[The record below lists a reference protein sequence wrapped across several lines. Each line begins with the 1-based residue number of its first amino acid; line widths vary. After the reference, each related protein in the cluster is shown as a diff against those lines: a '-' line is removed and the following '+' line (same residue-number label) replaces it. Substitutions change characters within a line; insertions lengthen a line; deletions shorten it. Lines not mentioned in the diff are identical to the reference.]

1 MPLGMKLAYRL
12 ENLRILI
19 VDDNAHIRQL
29 LRTVLSAVGVRNI
42 DVAEDGVRGFES
54 FCRLDYDL
62 VFTDYEME
70 PISGINLV
78 ELIRTS
84 TKSPNPYIPVIMI
97 SAYSDQDRVQLAR
110 DHGVTEFL
118 AKPFTVERL
127 MSRMQTVIEEPRAF
141 VKTDT
146 YFGPDRR
153 RKEDPSYMGPERRK
167 TELEEVDVTVRELS
181 EQQRNALRASREG
194 VDKIASD

>member
-42 DVAEDGVRGFES
+42 DIAEDGVRGFES

-70 PISGINLV
+70 PISGIDLV

>member
-70 PISGINLV
+70 PISGIDLV

>member
-1 MPLGMKLAYRL
+1 MAYRL

-29 LRTVLSAVGVRNI
+29 LRTILNAVGIRNI
-42 DVAEDGVRGFES
+42 DIAEDGVIGFET

-70 PISGINLV
+70 PISGIDLV
-78 ELIRTS
+78 DLIRTS
-84 TKSPNPYIPVIMI
+84 RKSPNPYLPVIMI
-97 SAYSDQDRVQLAR
+97 SAYSDQERVQLAR

-127 MSRMQTVIEEPRAF
+127 VKHLEMVIEEPRAF
-141 VKTDT
+141 VKTET

-153 RKEDPSYMGPERRK
+153 RKEDPAYMGPERRK
-167 TELEEVDVTVRELS
+167 IELEEVDVSVRELS

>member
-70 PISGINLV
+70 PISGIDLV

-84 TKSPNPYIPVIMI
+84 TKSPNPYISVIMI

-153 RKEDPSYMGPERRK
+153 RQEDPSYMGPERRK

>member
-29 LRTVLSAVGVRNI
+29 LRTILSAVGVRNI
-42 DVAEDGVRGFES
+42 DIAEDGVRGFES

-70 PISGINLV
+70 PISGIDLV

>member
-70 PISGINLV
+70 PISGIDLV

-153 RKEDPSYMGPERRK
+153 RQEDPSYMGPERRK

-181 EQQRNALRASREG
+181 EHQRNALRASREG

>member
-1 MPLGMKLAYRL
+1 MKLAYRL

-70 PISGINLV
+70 PISGIDLV

-146 YFGPDRR
+146 YFGTDRR
-153 RKEDPSYMGPERRK
+153 RQEDPSYMGPERRK

>member
-70 PISGINLV
+70 PISGIDLV
-78 ELIRTS
+78 DLIRTS

-153 RKEDPSYMGPERRK
+153 RQEYPSYMGPERRK

>member
-1 MPLGMKLAYRL
+1 MAYRL

-19 VDDNAHIRQL
+19 IDDNAHIRQL
-29 LRTVLSAVGVRNI
+29 LRTILTAVGIRSI
-42 DVAEDGVRGFES
+42 DIAENGVMGFES

-70 PISGINLV
+70 PISGIDLV
-78 ELIRTS
+78 DLIRTS

-97 SAYSDQDRVQLAR
+97 SAYSDQERVQMAR

-127 MSRMQTVIEEPRAF
+127 MNRLETVIEEPRSF
-141 VKTDT
+141 VKTET

-153 RKEDPSYMGPERRK
+153 RKEDLGYMGPERRQI
-167 TELEEVDVTVRELS
+167 ELEEVSVSVRELS

-194 VDKIASD
+194 VEKIASD

>member
-70 PISGINLV
+70 PISGIDLV

-127 MSRMQTVIEEPRAF
+127 MGRMQIVIEEPRAF

-153 RKEDPSYMGPERRK
+153 RQEDPSYMGPERRK

>member
-70 PISGINLV
+70 PISGIDLV
-78 ELIRTS
+78 DLIRTS

>member
-70 PISGINLV
+70 PISGIDLV
-78 ELIRTS
+78 DLMRTS

>member
-29 LRTVLSAVGVRNI
+29 LRTILSAVGVRNI
-42 DVAEDGVRGFES
+42 DIAEDGVRGFES

-70 PISGINLV
+70 PISGIDLV
-78 ELIRTS
+78 DLIRTS

>member
-1 MPLGMKLAYRL
+1 MAYTF

-29 LRTVLSAVGVRNI
+29 LRTILHAVGIQSV
-42 DVAEDGVRGFES
+42 DLAETGIAGFEA

-62 VFTDYEME
+62 IFTDYEME
-70 PISGINLV
+70 PISGIDFTDLV
-78 ELIRTS
+78 RTS
-84 TKSPNPYIPVIMI
+84 RKSPNPYIPIIMI
-97 SAYSDQDRVQLAR
+97 SAYSDRERVTKAR

-127 MSRMQTVIEEPRAF
+127 VSRLQAVIEEPRAF
-141 VKTDT
+141 VRTDT

-153 RKEDPSYMGPERRK
+153 RKADPAYNGPERRK
-167 TELEEVDVTVRELS
+167 SELENVDLSARELT
-181 EQQRNALRASREG
+181 EQQRRALDASRLAL
-194 VDKIASD
+194 DKARTG